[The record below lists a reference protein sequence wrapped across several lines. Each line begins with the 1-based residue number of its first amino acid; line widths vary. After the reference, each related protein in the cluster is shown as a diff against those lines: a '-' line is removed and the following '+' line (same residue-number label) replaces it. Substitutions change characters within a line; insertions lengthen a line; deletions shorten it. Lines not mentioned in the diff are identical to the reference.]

1 MDSGVGL
8 TGLTDEDAYNWLLL
22 NSDKLSS
29 HMGGSDP
36 TAVPHPSSL
45 LGTAVVP
52 AAGPS
57 NAMLSLPPPSISGV
71 PSDIAMQSG
80 ISGGSAAM
88 GVGVGVGAVG
98 GMHALADGGCG
109 AGIGAELSVFG
120 QSGTGGAGATGGDDS
135 ESDQIHV
142 KHESS
147 GSASDSSSTP
157 ANATTR
163 TEKKRL
169 RLERNRECARECR
182 RRKRDHTSELEAR
195 VAALEA
201 QNTHLQLQLKAGRE
215 GRALEEQKKDGIV
228 DELKSMVENGG
239 PEGKIQAKIKE
250 FGARHA
256 DYGTDRRSA
265 VRWHLEQAE
274 LLLVPTQVT
283 KMALWTVQQDDAF
296 YEEREDDS
304 LSKILFRELQL
315 TDNQKDKIRSHRC
328 APAPPPSSPL
338 AVLMQPSQP
347 PPLPS
352 RAAVRS
358 LQGAHPR
365 ARRRAAPVA
374 AERTVATRA
383 GERAP
388 RSSIPT
394 ARLLR

>member
-1 MDSGVGL
+1 
-8 TGLTDEDAYNWLLL
+8 
-22 NSDKLSS
+22 
-29 HMGGSDP
+29 
-36 TAVPHPSSL
+36 
-45 LGTAVVP
+45 
-52 AAGPS
+52 
-57 NAMLSLPPPSISGV
+57 
-71 PSDIAMQSG
+71 MQSS

-88 GVGVGVGAVG
+88 GVGVSVGAVG

-135 ESDQIHV
+135 ESDQVHV
-142 KHESS
+142 
-147 GSASDSSSTP
+147 
-157 ANATTR
+157 
-163 TEKKRL
+163 KKRL
-169 RLERNRECARECR
+169 RLERNRECARESR

-352 RAAVRS
+352 RAAAHS